1 MKKVTKILEGPH
13 KGKYTTG
20 SIIMDKEYAEARGYI
35 IKPAAKKAAKSRSK
49 K

>member
-1 MKKVTKILEGPH
+1 MKKLTKILDGPH

-20 SIIMDKEYAEARGYI
+20 SVIMSKAYAKARGYI
-35 IKPAAKKAAKSRSK
+35 FKPAVKKTAKGRSK

>member
-1 MKKVTKILEGPH
+1 MKKLTKILDGPH

-20 SIIMDKEYAEARGYI
+20 SIVMSKEYAEARGYKF
-35 IKPAAKKAAKSRSK
+35 KPAAKKVAKSRSK